1 MINTEKRKKNMQFK
15 INGIHKEYSGDPELP
30 LLTYL
35 REHEFILSPKDGC
48 APQAACGCCTV
59 ELNGKSVLSCVIPM
73 RKVADGEVIT
83 IEGIGEYRQRVFA
96 NAFVEKSGVQCGFC
110 TPGIVMQAKV
120 LIDHNPSPSR
130 EEIAAALNHNL
141 CRCTGYKKIID
152 SIIYAAEAIRDLK
165 EIPAV
170 TTDGKVGRRHP
181 KYNAA
186 DAVLGRSPFVADIR
200 LDGMV
205 HAALKFSDHPRA
217 KVLSVSTERA
227 EKLPGVIRIF
237 TAKDVSGNRYTGLIV
252 SDWPLMIA
260 EGEETR
266 YIGDVLSGVVAE
278 TEQIAREA
286 TGMID
291 ISYEVLP
298 PLTDPEK
305 ALDPGIHKIHPKGN
319 LLSET
324 NIDRGNTEK
333 ALRESAFSSTGVYN
347 TQRIE
352 HGFMETECSVA
363 RMSGDTIEILSQGQG
378 VYEDRKQIAGLL
390 GLPLEKVR
398 VILVPNGGGFGG
410 KEDLTVQG
418 HAALFAFL
426 LNKPVRVALTR
437 DESIMMHPKRHPLRM
452 KYTLGCNAE
461 GKLTALKADILGD
474 TGAYASVGMKVL
486 ERAAGHA
493 TGAYFVPN
501 VTVTSKAVYTNNI
514 PNGAMRGFGVNQVT
528 FAIENCID
536 DLCRQGGFDRWQFRY
551 DNALTEG
558 DMTSTGQI
566 IRAGAGVKE
575 TLLAVKDVFRNAR
588 YAGIACGIKNTGI
601 GNGMADEG
609 KIKIE
614 IISEKKVILN
624 HGWTEMGQGVNT
636 MAVQFFCEET
646 GIDPAVVEV
655 KVDTAEGAVS
665 GMTTASR
672 ATSIIGNSIHNTCKK
687 LRADLLEKSLSE
699 LAGSVYHGEWTCNW
713 TTKPG
718 DTSREI
724 VTHYSYSYATQ
735 VVTLDDEGNIDTI
748 YAAHDAGKII
758 NPSLFE
764 GQIEGSVHMG
774 LGYAISEDL
783 EMKDG
788 FPVSTKLRNC
798 GILRAKQ
805 MPEVKVI
812 GIEVPDPNGPHGA
825 KGVGEIGLV
834 PTAGAVANAFCQYD
848 GTRYYKLPIKTRVK
862 SVRKD

>member
-1 MINTEKRKKNMQFK
+1 LKNEERNNMQFT
-15 INGIHKEYSGDPELP
+15 INGIKKEYNGDPELP
-30 LLTYL
+30 LVRYL
-35 REHEFILSPKDGC
+35 REREHILSPKDGC

-73 RKVADGEVIT
+73 RKVADGHVVT

-120 LIDHNPSPSR
+120 LIDNNPSPTR
-130 EEIAAALNHNL
+130 EEVAAALNHNL

-152 SIIYAAEAIRDLK
+152 SILFAAEAIRDLK

-170 TTDGKVGRRHP
+170 TTDGRVGRRHP
-181 KYNAA
+181 KYNSA
-186 DAVLGRSPFVADIR
+186 DAVLGRSPFVADVQ

-205 HAALKFSDHPRA
+205 HGALKFSDHPRA
-217 KVLSVSTERA
+217 KVLSIDVSRA
-227 EKLPGVIRIF
+227 KKLDGVIRVI
-237 TAKDVSGNRYTGLIV
+237 TAGDIPGNRYTGLIV
-252 SDWPLMIA
+252 PDWPLMIA
-260 EGEETR
+260 LGEETR
-266 YIGDVLSGVVAE
+266 YIGDVIAAVIAE
-278 TEQIAREA
+278 TEDIARA
-286 TGMID
+286 AAGLIN
-291 ISYEVLP
+291 IRYQVLP
-298 PLTDPEK
+298 PLTDPET
-305 ALDPGIHKIHPKGN
+305 ALAPDINKIHPKGN

-324 NIDRGNTEK
+324 NIDRGKTEI
-333 ALRESAFSSTGVYN
+333 ALKESAYISSGVYN

-363 RMSGDTIEILSQGQG
+363 RMSGDTVEVLSQGQG

-426 LNKPVRVALTR
+426 LKKPVRVALTR
-437 DESIMMHPKRHPLRM
+437 EESIIMHPKRHPLRM
-452 KYTLGCNAE
+452 KYTLGCDKN

-493 TGAYFVPN
+493 TGAYFIPN
-501 VTVTSKAVYTNNI
+501 VIVRSKAVYTNNI
-514 PNGAMRGFGVNQVT
+514 PCGAMRGFGVNQVT

-536 DLCRQGGFDRWQFRY
+536 DLCEQGGFDRWQFRY

-575 TLLAVKDVFRNAR
+575 TLLSVKDIFRNAK

-609 KIKIE
+609 RIRIE
-614 IISEKKVILN
+614 IISGEKVILH

-636 MAVQFFCEET
+636 MAVQFLCEET
-646 GIDPAVVEV
+646 GINPDIIEV
-655 KVDTAEGAVS
+655 IVDTASGAIS

-672 ATSIIGNSIHNTCKK
+672 ATSIIGNSIHDTCKK
-687 LRADLLEKSLSE
+687 LRADLAGNSLSE
-699 LAGSVYHGEWTCNW
+699 LSGNVYHGHWTCDW

-788 FPVSTKLRNC
+788 FPLSTKLRSC

-834 PTAGAVANAFCQYD
+834 PTAGAVANAFYQYD
-848 GTRYYKLPIKTRVK
+848 GTRYFTLPIKTRVK
-862 SVRKD
+862 SVRKN